1 MGVDGGRVGAVG
13 REDKV
18 VEMLSYFFNFFIR
31 EDVGLNFTV
40 EGRVLYFLYF
50 FLIHEMD
57 N

>member
-18 VEMLSYFFNFFIR
+18 VEMLSYFFDFFVR

-40 EGRVLYFLYF
+40 EGRVLYF
-50 FLIHEMD
+50 FLIHEMHD
-57 N
+57 

>member
-18 VEMLSYFFNFFIR
+18 VEMLSYFFDFFIR

-40 EGRVLYFLYF
+40 EEF
-50 FLIHEMD
+50 FTFF
-57 N
+57 